1 MAGLELA
8 TAYVS
13 LTVSSAGIRDSIRDQ
28 INRSRPDI
36 DRFGREI
43 GDSIG
48 SGAQQGA
55 REGQDAMRQLRRAIQ
70 EASASVEIGADS
82 TEARAALARIRR
94 ELSELPSG
102 HALIEIDSTTA
113 SRSIERI
120 NAQLTQLAGHPVD
133 ISVNA
138 DVAGAVAQVHSL
150 GEQIESGVRDGEAS
164 MQRLRRAIEQA
175 SGTIEIHANASDAEA
190 AVERVTQLINSL
202 PDGHATVEANTA
214 AADAALAAI
223 NAELSNLNGDQVD
236 LSVDADVASALAS
249 LSGVNAMVGHLDGL
263 HAEVNVDA
271 DTGSAAAGLAALN
284 MAANGAGGGIS
295 GVRLAAVALAP
306 ALLPIAAVGVPAI
319 AALGSAAVGAA
330 GAMGVLALAV
340 KPIIDA
346 LQAKSAEDDAAAQS
360 AQKSAAAEA
369 ARAKAIT
376 SATEQI
382 SSAQQ
387 SLANTRASVASAD
400 VNAAERVNTAQ
411 RTLATTREN
420 AASGAQAAAQRVIKA
435 QEAVRDAETSGA
447 VQIASAQRAIS
458 DAREQGARRVSDALS
473 QVGSA
478 ERTLASAQ
486 QSSLSAQQALNDA
499 REAARRGLED
509 MNMQLR
515 SASLQE
521 RSDVLQV
528 QEARQR
534 LAKTMSDPKAT
545 QLEREQAQ
553 LSVDQALQGL
563 DETRARRARL
573 AADTAAANK
582 AGVSGSKQVRSA
594 QQSVADAAQRVA
606 DAQAGVAKAHQ
617 GVSDAQ
623 KQAARSVADAEVK
636 AAQTR
641 VDVAKRVRT
650 AQEGVTSAVQAQAQ
664 QARQSAAQI
673 AGAQGGVTSAL
684 RAQRDQARQGA
695 AQIVSAQN
703 AVRSAQRSLQ
713 DAYAKTG
720 ASADAASTKAAQ
732 AMAKL
737 SPAGRNFVNFLRKDM
752 QPRFDDLGKTAQT
765 NMLPGFQKAL
775 TNLLPLFGLLSKM
788 VADVS
793 KRLGDMAV
801 SASKALTGPFW
812 MKFFTFISKN
822 AGPMMQTFGR
832 IIGNLATGLAGLFMA
847 SVPAGDDFTG
857 MIERLTKRFA
867 EFGKNGGGEQ
877 FKTFLAYARDS
888 LPKVAAFV
896 GDLVGAFKQV
906 TVALA
911 PMGPIMLGAAAAAA
925 RFIADLDPQTIRTM
939 AIVLGSLVG
948 VYKLFTMTVRAAAIV
963 SGAMTLAQ
971 QLSTSSTQ
979 ADTAATNTSIATRIR
994 QTAATVASRIAQI
1007 AAAAAARTM
1016 AAAQWVLNAALNA
1029 NPISLI
1035 IIALVALG
1043 AALVV
1048 AWQKSET
1055 FRNIVTG
1062 AWNAIKSAALGVWNW
1077 MRDSLLPGIMG
1088 VWNSLSS
1095 GFSAVKDSIVK
1106 TWDGITGKFAAA
1118 WGWVSGAFR
1127 SMWSGVVRVISWPI
1141 DSAKGLA
1148 SKHWDGITGKF
1159 TAVKNWAFGAFK
1171 SSWNG
1176 LVRLISWPI
1185 DSAKGLASKHWDGI
1199 TAKFTAVKNW
1209 VFGSFKRAWDGLKT
1223 LITDPVQAGK
1233 NMLDNILG
1241 KDDNGG
1247 IRGMFNT
1254 AVKAV
1259 GKIWD
1264 KLKSIVTTPINGVI
1278 GIMNDPFI
1286 KGFNTLGKPF
1296 GLHIDELPTIGG
1308 KADGG
1313 RIPGR
1318 AGGGTIP
1325 GPWRGPRA
1333 DNVLGISDK
1342 GVPTARVNPGEY
1354 ITKVSSTQRME
1365 RKHPGALAYINRYG
1379 TLPGHASGGFAGM
1392 PHANTGVGHTARGRY
1407 ESYRPSVSIV
1417 ALGNWLREKGY
1428 DVGQHPAFGGVARVH
1443 MPTSL
1448 HYVGQALD
1456 VNADG
1461 MAGGEAAAFDRLA
1474 PALIDAG
1481 WATIWRAPGHYDH
1494 LHVDTGLYGALN
1506 GKQYGPISKTNMIVE
1521 GLKSVG
1527 GAIMSAVFDPLKA
1540 GAYKLIDGAVGKF
1553 GGGDFTKKILG
1564 GIAKQAVDGA
1574 IGWGNGK
1581 SSDSGGDPT
1590 GAGSKA
1596 AAAWRPQIEQALRL
1610 NGITPTEAMVQKW
1623 IRQIQT
1629 ESGGNPNAVQGNIG
1643 DINNKTGDLAKGLVQ
1658 VIGSTFRA
1666 YHVPGTSNNVFD
1678 PIANLAAGINYARHR
1693 CGAGMGYIGQGHGYA
1708 DGGIVRDVP
1717 VFDRGGTLAP
1727 GLNVVHNK
1735 LGRPE
1740 PLVRAEDVI
1749 GERRGDITVNVT
1761 GVKYDA
1767 APDIA
1772 REITHELRRHDAAGR
1787 YREVWA

>member
-55 REGQDAMRQLRRAIQ
+55 REGRDAMRQLRRAIQ

-113 SRSIERI
+113 RRSIERI

-133 ISVNA
+133 VSVNA

-175 SGTIEIHANASDAEA
+175 SGNIEIHANASDAEA
-190 AVERVTQLINSL
+190 AVERVMQLINSL

-346 LQAKSAEDDAAAQS
+346 FQAKSAEDDAAAQS

-387 SLANTRASVASAD
+387 SLANTRASVASAA

-411 RTLATTREN
+411 RTLATAREN

-521 RSDVLQV
+521 RSGVLQV

-641 VDVAKRVRT
+641 VDAAKRVRT

-720 ASADAASTKAAQ
+720 TSADAASTKAAQ

-775 TNLLPLFGLLSKM
+775 TNLLPLFGPLSKM

-822 AGPMMQTFGR
+822 AGPWMQTFGR

-847 SVPAGDDFTG
+847 SGPAGDDFTG

-979 ADTAATNTSIATRIR
+979 ADTAATNTSIASRVR

-1007 AAAAAARTM
+1007 AAAAASRTM

-1029 NPISLI
+1029 NPIGLVVVAI
-1035 IIALVALG
+1035 AALVAG
-1043 AALVV
+1043 LVV
-1048 AWQKSET
+1048 AYQKSET
-1055 FRNIVTG
+1055 FRNIVNAAFGAVKNVMKGVLDWITGVFWPGWQRVLKWTGDVVTSAKDTASRALSAMRGAFESLKNWVLGAFKG
-1062 AWNAIKSAALGVWNW
+1062 AWNGVKKVFTWPVDEAKKAI
-1077 MRDSLLPGIMG
+1077 
-1088 VWNSLSS
+1088 
-1095 GFSAVKDSIVK
+1095 
-1106 TWDGITGKFAAA
+1106 DGILG
-1118 WGWVSGAFR
+1118 S
-1127 SMWSGVVRVISWPI
+1127 
-1141 DSAKGLA
+1141 KGLRNV
-1148 SKHWDGITGKF
+1148 F
-1159 TAVKNWAFGAFK
+1159 T
-1171 SSWNG
+1171 S
-1176 LVRLISWPI
+1176 
-1185 DSAKGLASKHWDGI
+1185 
-1199 TAKFTAVKNW
+1199 VKNW
-1209 VFGSFKRAWDGLKT
+1209 VFGPFKRAWDGLKT

-1264 KLKSIVTTPINGVI
+1264 KLKGIVTTPINGVI

-1286 KGFNTLGKPF
+1286 RGFNKLGKPF
-1296 GLHIDELPTIGG
+1296 GLHIDELPKIGG

-1379 TLPGHASGGFAGM
+1379 TLPGHADGGLVGRADGGKAPGM
-1392 PHANTGVGHTARGRY
+1392 GQSWQWQWEQVRKAFPQAILTSN
-1407 ESYRPSVSIV
+1407 YRPGATTRGSGNTQMSYHAIGRAIDVDGPGDTKTQV
-1417 ALGNWLREKGY
+1417 AKWINAHYAGISHDLLYSGLWGNR
-1428 DVGQHPAFGGVARVH
+1428 
-1443 MPTSL
+1443 
-1448 HYVGQALD
+1448 
-1456 VNADG
+1456 
-1461 MAGGEAAAFDRLA
+1461 
-1474 PALIDAG
+1474 
-1481 WATIWRAPGHYDH
+1481 
-1494 LHVDTGLYGALN
+1494 GLYMGRWLN
-1506 GKQYGPISKTNMIVE
+1506 QPATTVSDHYNHVHWGLEQASVLAGKAWNNI
-1521 GLKSVG
+1521 KSAG
-1527 GAIMSAVFDPLKA
+1527 SNATDFIASTIFNPLKA
-1540 GAYKLIDGAVGKF
+1540 GAYKLIDGAVSKF

-1574 IGWGNGK
+1574 ISWGNGK
-1581 SSDSGGDPT
+1581 SSDAGGDPT

-1666 YHVPGTSNNVFD
+1666 YHVPGTPNNVFD

-1693 CGAGMGYIGQGHGYA
+1693 YGAGMGYIGQGHGYA
-1708 DGGIVRDVP
+1708 DGGMVRDVP

-1727 GLNVVHNK
+1727 GINVVHNK

>member
-55 REGQDAMRQLRRAIQ
+55 REGRDAMRQLRRAIQ

-102 HALIEIDSTTA
+102 HSLIEIDSTTA
-113 SRSIERI
+113 RRSIERI

-175 SGTIEIHANASDAEA
+175 SGNIEIHANASDAEA
-190 AVERVTQLINSL
+190 AVERVMQLINSL

-346 LQAKSAEDDAAAQS
+346 FQAKSAEDDAAAQS

-387 SLANTRASVASAD
+387 SLANTRASVASAA

-411 RTLATTREN
+411 RTLASAREN

-447 VQIASAQRAIS
+447 VQIASAQRAVS

-521 RSDVLQV
+521 RSGVLQV

-720 ASADAASTKAAQ
+720 TSADAASTKAAQ

-737 SPAGRNFVNFLRKDM
+737 SPAGRNFVNFLRKDV

-775 TNLLPLFGLLSKM
+775 TNLRPLFGPLSKM

-822 AGPMMQTFGR
+822 AGPWMQTFGR

-847 SVPAGDDFTG
+847 SGPAGDDFTG

-877 FKTFLAYARDS
+877 FKAFLAYARDS

-979 ADTAATNTSIATRIR
+979 ADTAATNTSIASRVR

-1007 AAAAAARTM
+1007 AAAAASRTM

-1029 NPISLI
+1029 NPIGLVVVAI
-1035 IIALVALG
+1035 AALVAG
-1043 AALVV
+1043 LVV
-1048 AWQKSET
+1048 AYQKSET
-1055 FRNIVTG
+1055 FRNIVNAAFGAVKNVMKGVLDWITGVFWPGWQRVLKWTGDVVTSAKDTASRALSAMRGAFESLKNWVLGAFKG
-1062 AWNAIKSAALGVWNW
+1062 AWNGVKKVFTWPVDEAKKAI
-1077 MRDSLLPGIMG
+1077 
-1088 VWNSLSS
+1088 
-1095 GFSAVKDSIVK
+1095 
-1106 TWDGITGKFAAA
+1106 DGILG
-1118 WGWVSGAFR
+1118 S
-1127 SMWSGVVRVISWPI
+1127 
-1141 DSAKGLA
+1141 KGLRNV
-1148 SKHWDGITGKF
+1148 F
-1159 TAVKNWAFGAFK
+1159 T
-1171 SSWNG
+1171 S
-1176 LVRLISWPI
+1176 
-1185 DSAKGLASKHWDGI
+1185 
-1199 TAKFTAVKNW
+1199 VKNW
-1209 VFGSFKRAWDGLKT
+1209 VFGPFKRAWDGLKT

-1264 KLKSIVTTPINGVI
+1264 KLKGIVTTPINGVI
-1278 GIMNDPFI
+1278 GIINDPFI
-1286 KGFNTLGKPF
+1286 RGFNKLGKPF
-1296 GLHIDELPTIGG
+1296 GLHIDELPKIGG

-1354 ITKVSSTQRME
+1354 ITKVASTQRME
-1365 RKHPGALAYINRYG
+1365 RKHPGALEYINRFG
-1379 TLPGHASGGFAGM
+1379 TLPGHADGGFAGM

-1417 ALGNWLREKGY
+1417 ALGKWLREKGF

-1481 WATIWRAPGHYDH
+1481 WATIWRGPGHYDH
-1494 LHVDTGLYGALN
+1494 LHVDTGLYGVLN

-1540 GAYKLIDGAVGKF
+1540 GAFKLIDGAVGKF

-1564 GIAKQAVDGA
+1564 GIAKKAVDGA

-1581 SSDSGGDPT
+1581 SSDATLEGGES
-1590 GAGSKA
+1590 AGTKA
-1596 AAAWRPQIEQALRL
+1596 AAAWRPQIREALRL
-1610 NGITPTEAMVQKW
+1610 NGIAPTEAMVRKW
-1623 IRQIQT
+1623 ETQLGW
-1629 ESGGNPNAVQGNIG
+1629 ESSGNPNAVQGNIG

-1658 VIGSTFRA
+1658 VIGATFRA

-1678 PIANLAAGINYARHR
+1678 PVANLAAGINYARHR
-1693 CGAGMGYIGQGHGYA
+1693 YGAGMGYIGQGHGYA
-1708 DGGIVRDVP
+1708 DGGMVRDVP

-1727 GLNVVHNK
+1727 GINVVHNK